1 MKALKF
7 VLLSLMLAVLL
18 PITSKAAV
26 TASLPKDLARSLQ
39 EFLNSSD
46 EDYTIEIL
54 TTETTEVLLRAT
66 KDLENSNYQNK
77 TVNRTLNVHDQAG
90 QVVWSLTL
98 TAKFLYNGNSA
109 ECIGCSH
116 GANACQAG
124 WSIKSSS
131 SSKNGNNA
139 TATATAVHK
148 LFFLSSEQTQ
158 SLSITCMADGTIQ

>member
-7 VLLSLMLAVLL
+7 VLLSLALAVLL
-18 PITSKAAV
+18 PITTKAATV
-26 TASLPKDLARSLQ
+26 SLPKDLARSLQ
-39 EFLNSSD
+39 EFLTSSE
-46 EDYTIEIL
+46 EDYSIEIL
-54 TTETTEVLLRAT
+54 TTETTEVLLQAT
-66 KDLENSNYQNK
+66 RDPVTSNYQNK
-77 TVNRTLNVHDQAG
+77 TVNRTLNVNNQAG

-98 TAKFLYNGNSA
+98 TAKFLYNGSSA

-131 SSKNGNNA
+131 STKSGNNA

-158 SLSITCMADGTIQ
+158 SLSITCLADGTIQ

>member
-7 VLLSLMLAVLL
+7 VLLSLALAVLL
-18 PITSKAAV
+18 PITTKAATV
-26 TASLPKDLARSLQ
+26 SLPKDLARSLQ
-39 EFLNSSD
+39 EFLTSSE
-46 EDYTIEIL
+46 EDYSIEIL
-54 TTETTEVLLRAT
+54 TTETTEVLLQAT
-66 KDLENSNYQNK
+66 RDPVTSNYQNK
-77 TVNRTLNVHDQAG
+77 TVNRTLNVYDQAG

-98 TAKFLYNGNSA
+98 TAKFLYNGSSS

-131 SSKNGNNA
+131 STKSGNNA

-158 SLSITCMADGTIQ
+158 SLSITCLADGTIQ